1 MEPDPEVNPLGV
13 RSSVRYPDARP
24 DATPFYCPNCRW
36 ERMLS
41 GRCKR
46 KTEEFLRAQSQTL
59 RKMRKKKDKRRK
71 PIHDRQGGGTHSS
84 PTEDA
89 IEGLVE
95 FFASFNS
102 PWSRPRHSNLG
113 DMTLEADDDPDSTP
127 NLNDIQELEDMG
139 ALARDLIRRIQR
151 LRDQFRPGSLAALA
165 LPDIRLE
172 GDIEAVTA
180 AAPGGDGAALAVVYQ
195 GAPGHAGGQ
204 LEIMQENELMMN
216 QPEMDDDDDDE
227 HLLDGR
233 DSSSE

>member
-1 MEPDPEVNPLGV
+1 
-13 RSSVRYPDARP
+13 
-24 DATPFYCPNCRW
+24 
-36 ERMLS
+36 
-41 GRCKR
+41 
-46 KTEEFLRAQSQTL
+46 
-59 RKMRKKKDKRRK
+59 MRKKKGKRRK
-71 PIHDRQGGGTHSS
+71 PIHDRQGGGAHRSA
-84 PTEDA
+84 TEDA

-95 FFASFNS
+95 FFTSASLNPPS
-102 PWSRPRHSNLG
+102 PWSQPRRYSGVGQLI
-113 DMTLEADDDPDSTP
+113 EPDDDYDPDSTP

-172 GDIEAVTA
+172 GDLEAVTA
-180 AAPGGDGAALAVVYQ
+180 ATPGAGAGPAVAHQ

-204 LEIMQENELMMN
+204 LEIMQENELMLD